1 MKMGKEE
8 TLNLEGESGGTK
20 TAEKSPWQLQQDID
34 GFERQVASLTAQLK
48 LPLTSLEVMQLRTVL
63 ADKKEKLGDHD
74 AVINGIRLIEKL
86 DGYINPE
93 LPFDEEPEEE

>member
-1 MKMGKEE
+1 MTARDEK
-8 TLNLEGESGGTK
+8 LNVGATEPK
-20 TAEKSPWQLQQDID
+20 TAEQLQVEVD
-34 GFERQVASLTAQLK
+34 GLEEQIASLKAQLK

-86 DGYINPE
+86 DGYINPG
-93 LPFDEEPEEE
+93 LPFDKEPEE